1 MKWNKEDWQG
11 KSKQQVDFSH
21 KIGFYSTVILTI
33 VFSILLVLSLT
44 GCKSS
49 EKIDCDAYSMVESK

>member
-11 KSKQQVDFSH
+11 KSKQQVDFSY
-21 KIGFYSTVILTI
+21 KIGFYSTVIITI
-33 VFSILLVLSLT
+33 VFGVLISMLLV

>member
-1 MKWNKEDWQG
+1 
-11 KSKQQVDFSH
+11 
-21 KIGFYSTVILTI
+21 
-33 VFSILLVLSLT
+33 VFGVLISMLLV

>member
-11 KSKQQVDFSH
+11 KSKQQVDFSY
-21 KIGFYSTVILTI
+21 KIGFYSTVIITI
-33 VFSILLVLSLT
+33 VFGVLISMLLA